1 MKFLDYRF
9 ARVSILALFP
19 TLWGISVLNMA
30 AQPAAW
36 VTKQVN
42 AGDIQVE
49 LTYPLAERI
58 PNARRIND
66 QPSKSGTSGTSGAIR
81 LKISQAGQPPLETIV
96 PRQKPTDQPI
106 VNGIHIRDLDHDR
119 QPEVIVDFYTGGSH
133 CCYYSLIYHR
143 SAASGT
149 YQPTQHNWG
158 NGLYRLVDLNQESKP
173 VFSSQDDR
181 FTGRFSSTAAAGD
194 PSQIWRF
201 EQGRMVNVTRQFPL
215 LLEQSATRNLMAI
228 QTASHQQ
235 QNAKGAIA
243 AYLADKHSQGK
254 GAEGWQLI
262 EQLYQAD
269 DKEKFFGDLKTFLQ
283 ETGYGTS

>member
-9 ARVSILALFP
+9 ARVGILALFP

-42 AGDIQVE
+42 QGDIQVE
-49 LTYPLAERI
+49 LTYPLAERA
-58 PNARRIND
+58 PKARRINH
-66 QPSKSGTSGTSGAIR
+66 QPAASGAIR

-106 VNGIHIRDLDHDR
+106 VNGIRIQDLDDDR
-119 QPEVIVDFYTGGSH
+119 QPEIIVDFYTGGSH

-143 SAASGT
+143 TVASAS

-158 NGLYRLVDLNQESKP
+158 NGLYRLLDLSQEKTP

-181 FTGRFSSTAAAGD
+181 FTGRFASTAAAGD

-201 EQGRMVNVTRQFPL
+201 EQGRMVNVTRQFPF

-254 GAEGWQLI
+254 GTEGWQLI

-269 DKEKFFGDLKTFLQ
+269 DKEKFFGDLKTFLI